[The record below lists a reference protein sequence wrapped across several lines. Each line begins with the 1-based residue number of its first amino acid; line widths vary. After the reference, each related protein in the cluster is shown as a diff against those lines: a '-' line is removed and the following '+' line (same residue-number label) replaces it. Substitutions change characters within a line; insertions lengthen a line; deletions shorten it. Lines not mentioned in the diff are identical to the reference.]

1 MLRSLLLFFALFGIH
16 TKLRLI
22 LPGEAVI
29 PDIITIAIGLLFVLI
44 HFPKYFREKLFY
56 YYLLILFF
64 FCSIF
69 WGPSSFNSYILTQK
83 FLAFFQ
89 IFSALIIGYAIFNE
103 LKKHSNN
110 FLFSLFLYYFIF
122 LLLGTVIEV
131 FTPLKYTFEFMSNF
145 YREGSYYSIETTSSR
160 DIAYYLYIRPKFLTL
175 EPSYLGETFTM
186 LNLFIRLL
194 NTRKG
199 KNVHSI
205 LLFLGSFFLVRSPAM
220 LVFFPILFLIN
231 LFEKPTINKVSLSN
245 LFVFLFSIIAISLS
259 IYLISGRIE
268 TAMYGLDKSLI
279 FRILGPLYITFDVL
293 TKYPLLGVGV
303 GAQEVIMNEM
313 INQFASFGLK
323 DFIISDDNLLK
334 QNHSSV
340 LRFLTYFGIVGFS
353 TLIYLLHKLMQSL
366 NVKHP
371 GLILSIFFFLGFTNG
386 HFGIST
392 WTYFFICCRITQ
404 NE

>member
-22 LPGEAVI
+22 LPGQTVI
-29 PDIITIAIGLLFVLI
+29 PDIITICTGLLFVLI
-44 HFPKYFREKLFY
+44 HFPKFFREKLFY
-56 YYLLILFF
+56 YYSLMLFF

-69 WGPSSFNSYILTQK
+69 WGPNAFDSYILTQK

-103 LKKHSNN
+103 LKKHSNS
-110 FLFSLFLYYFIF
+110 FLFYLFSYYFIF
-122 LLLGTVIEV
+122 LLLGTAIEV
-131 FTPLKYTFEFMSNF
+131 FTPLKYTFEFMANF
-145 YREGSYYSIETTSSR
+145 YREGIYYFIETTESR

-194 NTRKG
+194 NTHKE
-199 KNVHSI
+199 KNIHSI
-205 LLFLGSFFLVRSPAM
+205 LLFLGSFLLVRSPAM
-220 LVFFPILFLIN
+220 LVLFPILFLIN
-231 LFEKPTINKVSLSN
+231 LFEKSTVNKLSVSN
-245 LFVFLFSIIAISLS
+245 LFVFVLSVAAISVS
-259 IYLISGRIE
+259 IYFMIGRIE

-279 FRILGPLYITFDVL
+279 FRILAPIYITIDVL

-313 INQFASFGLK
+313 ISQFASFGLK
-323 DFIISDDNLLK
+323 DFVISDDSILK

-340 LRFLTYFGIVGFS
+340 LRFLTYFGILGFS
-353 TLIYLLHKLMQSL
+353 TFVYLLYKLTQSL
-366 NVKHP
+366 NVKYP
-371 GLILSIFFFLGFTNG
+371 GLILLMFFFLGFTNG

-392 WTYFFICCRITQ
+392 WTYFFIFCRITQ
-404 NE
+404 YD